1 MAPEIHNA
9 IRFKPN
15 QTKQDV
21 WAIGVIAYELCTFNH
36 PFEYESKQGLIN
48 AIISYPHTP
57 IQQDYS

>member
-9 IRFKPN
+9 ILLKPI

-21 WAIGVIAYELCTFNH
+21 WAIGVIAYELCTFNY
-36 PFEYESKQGLIN
+36 PFKYESKQGLIN
-48 AIISYPHTP
+48 AIINNPHTP